1 MFMDSLL
8 EFYQSLIDYAIL
20 IGLVS
25 ALIIAFGLQLRKE
38 KVEWV
43 GTKKVVTQPHIIKEI
58 IGITIG
64 AIGIII
70 FFLNILLFVV
80 SMLYAWIVLI

>member
-1 MFMDSLL
+1 MDSLL
-8 EFYQSLIDYAIL
+8 EFYQNFIDYAIL

-25 ALIIAFGLQLRKE
+25 ALIMAFGLQLCKE

>member
-8 EFYQSLIDYAIL
+8 ELYRSFIDYAIL
-20 IGLVS
+20 IGFVS
-25 ALIIAFGLQLRKE
+25 ASIMAFGWELYKK